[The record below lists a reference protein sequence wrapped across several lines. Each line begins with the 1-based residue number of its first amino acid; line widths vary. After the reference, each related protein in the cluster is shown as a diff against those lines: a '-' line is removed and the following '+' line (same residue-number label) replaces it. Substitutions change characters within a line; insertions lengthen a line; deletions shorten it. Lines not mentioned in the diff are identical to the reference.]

1 MSETLSSGLT
11 ITIPTLGETN
21 WDQTIKL
28 SCFQKISEHDHTG
41 GGKGVQIST
50 AAIAD
55 DAVTAA
61 KFRLANDTYLR
72 ARNAANSADIN
83 LVKINASNN
92 AEIGVATLARTGS
105 LTVSATTGLVLQ
117 STTAGNDAYLISA
130 NDVFIQANAALGD
143 IFFGTNSTQRWAIDS
158 NGNYLPLAN
167 DTYDIGGLTTQR
179 VRTAYVKDIILNNA
193 GTLNGR
199 NVANSANISLCFVN
213 GSDERF
219 YGDATDS
226 FIISGGILTARTGGT
241 NRWQFD
247 ASGNFTP
254 GSTYTIGTG
263 SAGTG
268 GVYFRAIAEPSSPG
282 AGGVIFIDSGTGA
295 LRYKKSTGTVVTL
308 AA

>member
-28 SCFQKISEHDHTG
+28 LCFQKISEHDHTG

-50 AAIAD
+50 SAIAD
-55 DAVTAA
+55 DAVTGA
-61 KFRLANDTYLR
+61 KIRLPNNTYLR
-72 ARNAANSADIN
+72 ARNAANSADID
-83 LVKINASNN
+83 LIKVNASNN

-105 LTVSATTGLVLQ
+105 LTVSATAGLSLSQ
-117 STTAGNDAYLISA
+117 TNAANQLYLTSA
-130 NDVFIQANAALGD
+130 DDIFIQSQGVTGD
-143 IFFGTNSTQRWAIDS
+143 IFFSTNGTNRWAVDPSGHLVPIADIS
-158 NGNYLPLAN
+158 
-167 DTYDIGGLTTQR
+167 YDIGSTSARGRIIYTQF
-179 VRTAYVKDIILNNA
+179 VVLNNT
-193 GTLNGR
+193 GQLTSR
-199 NVANSANISLCFVN
+199 NAANSANIALCYL
-213 GSDERF
+213 DALDQKF

-226 FIISGGILTARTGGT
+226 MIISGGILNFRTGST
-241 NRWQFD
+241 NRWQVD
-247 ASGNFTP
+247 GSGNFTP
-254 GSTYTIGTG
+254 GSTYSIGTG

-268 GVYFRAIAEPSSPG
+268 GVYFRGVAEPSSPG